1 MAANWSLKGTY
12 FESCNCDIL
21 CPCIFAKTPTKGYC
35 QALAAWRIDDGH
47 MDDVRLDG
55 LIVAA
60 WLHAPTNLLDG
71 QWRMALYLDDAVRMN
86 PNLPP
91 VVGKEAIRE
100 YYLAS
105 WAEADGDVTNE
116 AVGVRVSGDLAT
128 AWDTWSG
135 RIVPADGSEPYDD
148 QGKWSAT
155 WLRQPDGSWKTL
167 WDIWSSDLPPR
178 PES

>member
-1 MAANWSLKGTY
+1 MATAAEDEAAIRAKASEYDQASNA
-12 FESCNCDIL
+12 EDIE
-21 CPCIFAKTPTKGYC
+21 A
-35 QALAAWRIDDGH
+35 
-47 MDDVRLDG
+47 V
-55 LIVAA
+55 
-60 WLHAPTNLLDG
+60 
-71 QWRMALYLDDAVRMN
+71 MALYLDDAVRMN
-86 PNLPP
+86 PNMPA
-91 VVGKEAIRE
+91 VVGREAIRD
-100 YYLAS
+100 YYLTS

-128 AWDTWSG
+128 AWGTWSG